1 MIFLSNPSV
10 YSLPGTWEKQPLI
23 QHGSWDPII
32 TSPLVFLVFAILFI
46 GIGYALSKRT

>member
-32 TSPLVFLVFAILFI
+32 TSPLVLLVFAILFLAV
-46 GIGYALSKRT
+46 GYALSKNT